1 MPFPQLFFPF
11 FPFFLLGQNTSIIV
25 NWAGYFMNKAHEDGH
40 YNNEI
45 QTFKPQF
52 EDLEDDGIL
61 YTRK

>member
-1 MPFPQLFFPF
+1 
-11 FPFFLLGQNTSIIV
+11 
-25 NWAGYFMNKAHEDGH
+25 MNKAHEEGH